1 MLDTLALRRL
11 PFVRWYERHGC
22 CGCEDIVF
30 SCCLVLSWAVVC
42 YYLIVSAHIIW
53 VERRREGKGMGICI
67 SESPRLG
74 SAVFFLFH
82 LLVFFLSVECGM
94 IADEGCNDE

>member
-1 MLDTLALRRL
+1 MLRVRRYCFL
-11 PFVRWYERHGC
+11 LL
-22 CGCEDIVF
+22 F
-30 SCCLVLSWAVVC
+30 SSKLGGRLLLSYC
-42 YYLIVSAHIIW
+42 FGAHNMGGQ
-53 VERRREGKGMGICI
+53 EKGREGKGMGICI

>member
-1 MLDTLALRRL
+1 MGGK
-11 PFVRWYERHGC
+11 EKG
-22 CGCEDIVF
+22 
-30 SCCLVLSWAVVC
+30 
-42 YYLIVSAHIIW
+42 
-53 VERRREGKGMGICI
+53 REGKGMGICI

>member
-53 VERRREGKGMGICI
+53 VERRREGKGRVWVYALAKVHGWV
-67 SESPRLG
+67 LL
-74 SAVFFLFH
+74 FFL
-82 LLVFFLSVECGM
+82 VFLFSVCGM

>member
-1 MLDTLALRRL
+1 MYKDAGHTRL
-11 PFVRWYERHGC
+11 EEAPFRSLEC
-22 CGCEDIVF
+22 DKDADAKILFF
-30 SCCLVLSWAVVC
+30 SCCLLSSWAVVC

-74 SAVFFLFH
+74 SAVFPCLF
-82 LLVFFLSVECGM
+82 VFHM
-94 IADEGCNDE
+94 WNDCR